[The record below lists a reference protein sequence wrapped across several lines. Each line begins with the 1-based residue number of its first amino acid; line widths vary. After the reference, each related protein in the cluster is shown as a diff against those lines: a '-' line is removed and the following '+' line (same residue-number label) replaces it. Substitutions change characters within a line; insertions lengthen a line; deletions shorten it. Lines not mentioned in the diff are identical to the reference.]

1 LGAALTTRRPI
12 VATTQKA
19 NAADAD
25 DAKAAAEP
33 TAETPNAG
41 RRYDPRVMVYV
52 YDTETGD
59 KLPNPVPETWLDGR
73 FPQLSET
80 PSKKAGK

>member
-1 LGAALTTRRPI
+1 M
-12 VATTQKA
+12 ATTPE
-19 NAADAD
+19 AD
-25 DAKAAAEP
+25 EP
-33 TAETPNAG
+33 TAAIPRNA
-41 RRYDPRVMVYV
+41 RKHDPRKSVYV
-52 YDTETGD
+52 YDTTTGN